1 MPNCTDQ
8 ELTVAE
14 LESRWQRALES
25 TRTAVAHHPHCYRE
39 LKRRVADIVDGPLD
53 IREYM
58 PAVEK
63 VLGLLKVLDPHARGS
78 IFDLFLERIKPSSIW
93 QVTLLRVECKDLQAY
108 LKVFEDW
115 RMASSRL
122 KIVK

>member
-1 MPNCTDQ
+1 MPNCTNQ
-8 ELTVAE
+8 EITVAE
-14 LESRWQRALES
+14 LECRWQRVLES
-25 TRTAVAHHPHCYRE
+25 TRTAVAHHPDCYRE
-39 LKRRVADIVDGPLD
+39 LKRRVAEIVDHPLD

-63 VLGLLKVLDPHARGS
+63 VLDLLKALDPHERGS
-78 IFDLFLERIKPSSIW
+78 IFDHFFHRLKPSSIW

-115 RMASSRL
+115 RMASIRL